1 MSLTTRF
8 IKAFDPA
15 NEQHVLW
22 LQTMMHRAEN
32 LGEMNNLVKDIN
44 ENPMKL
50 KISDVE
56 ALDWPHVH
64 FVLGMAY
71 AKAVLKGQAYIPSK

>member
-8 IKAFDPA
+8 IKAFDPT
-15 NEQHVLW
+15 NEHHVLW

-71 AKAVLKGQAYIPSK
+71 AKAVLKGQAYIPNK